1 MMKNKEKKEKPNYG
15 FDVQKL
21 YLEMFLSDA
30 ETYMRCA
37 NIFEPE
43 SFDQKLQE
51 TAKFIK
57 TYTDEYR
64 VIPDVHIVNANC
76 GKDLQTVSLPKENYD
91 WLMDEFEQFSR
102 HKGLERAII
111 QSSDLLDDG
120 DYGPVE
126 KLIKDAIQISLNKD
140 MGTDYFADPKARLSK
155 LKDGNGQISTGWPNI
170 DKKLYGG
177 FNRGEL
183 NIFCAGSGGG
193 KSLFLANLGV
203 NFALQGLNVLY
214 LTFELSEGLVSMRLD
229 SMVTGITTRDIFK
242 QIDDVELK
250 VKMVGKKS
258 GGIQVKYMP
267 SGKNCN
273 DIRAYLKEYQV
284 KTGVKPDVILIDYL
298 DLMMPLSVKVSPSD
312 LFVKDKYVSEEIR
325 NLAMETQ
332 CITVTA
338 SQLNRSAVEEIE
350 FDHSHISGGLSK
362 IMTADN
368 VIGIFT
374 SRAMRERGRYQIQ
387 FMKTRS
393 SSGVGQKCDLEFNV
407 DTLRITDIDE
417 DESGNTPQSRP
428 AGGVYAN
435 LKKTSTVTANNVDSS
450 EGGGGFKRGEAKP
463 GFDPFNPAHNA
474 GRTDDPKEGTNAPK
488 IRADVGGAKIR
499 AMLAGLNSEKD

>member
-1 MMKNKEKKEKPNYG
+1 MNKPNY
-15 FDVQKL
+15 DYEVQKL
-21 YLEMFLSDA
+21 YIEMFLSDA
-30 ETYMRCA
+30 ETFIRCQ
-37 NIFEPE
+37 NIFDHEN
-43 SFDQKLQE
+43 FDQRLQ
-51 TAKFIK
+51 TAAEFI
-57 TYTDEYR
+57 TNYVDEYK
-64 VIPDVHIVNANC
+64 VMPEGQIVNASCRTDFNP
-76 GKDLQTVSLPKENYD
+76 VPLPKENYE
-91 WLMDEFEQFSR
+91 WLMNEFENFSR
-102 HKGLERAII
+102 HKGLERAIL
-111 QSSDLLDDG
+111 SSADLLEKG

-140 MGTDYFADPKARLSK
+140 MGTDYFEDPRERLTK
-155 LKDGNGQISTGWPNI
+155 LKDGNGQISTGWPSI

-193 KSLFLANLGV
+193 KSLFLANMGV
-203 NFALQGLNVLY
+203 NWAQAGLNVLY

-229 SMVTGITTRDIFK
+229 SMMTGITTREIFRN
-242 QIDDVELK
+242 IDEVELK
-250 VKMVGKKS
+250 VKMLGKKA
-258 GGIQVKYMP
+258 GNLQVKYMP

-284 KTGVKPDVILIDYL
+284 KKGVKPDVILIDYL

-374 SRAMRERGRYQIQ
+374 SRAMKERGRYQIQ

-393 SSGVGQKCDLEFNV
+393 SSGVGQKVDLEFNV
-407 DTLRITDIDE
+407 DTLRITDLGE
-417 DESGNTPQSRP
+417 EEQESSLNQQRSQNGGNSIYQ
-428 AGGVYAN
+428 G
-435 LKKTSTVTANNVDSS
+435 LKRTSSVTSTEDSATTS
-450 EGGGGFKRGEAKP
+450 TTWERAS
-463 GFDPFNPAHNA
+463 
-474 GRTDDPKEGTNAPK
+474 PKEGFDLSKPK
-488 IRADVGGAKIR
+488 TKAGSGPMIRNMMSTIAN
-499 AMLAGLNSEKD
+499 LNPEKD